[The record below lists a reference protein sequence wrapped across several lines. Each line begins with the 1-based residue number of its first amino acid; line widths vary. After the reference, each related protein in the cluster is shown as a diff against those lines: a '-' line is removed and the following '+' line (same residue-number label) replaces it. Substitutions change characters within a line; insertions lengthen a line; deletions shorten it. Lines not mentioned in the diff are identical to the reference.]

1 MMKSFFTP
9 APAGLTPEQFANRQ
23 ERERHANNSIAILMS
38 NGPAP
43 SPEALAIMQR
53 HVDGEISI
61 EEAIE
66 LTDAMLLARYRPA
79 AGFATS
85 EPNSAR

>member
-1 MMKSFFTP
+1 MTKSFFTP
-9 APAGLTPEQFANRQ
+9 APAGLNPEQLTARQ

-61 EEAIE
+61 EEAIA
-66 LTDAMLLARYRPA
+66 LTDAMLLARYRPG
-79 AGFATS
+79 AGTATS
-85 EPNSAR
+85 EPNPAR

>member
-1 MMKSFFTP
+1 
-9 APAGLTPEQFANRQ
+9 
-23 ERERHANNSIAILMS
+23 MS

-53 HVDGEISI
+53 YVDGEVSI

-66 LTDAMLLARYRPA
+66 LTDAMLLARYRQ
-79 AGFATS
+79 GGDSATS
-85 EPNSAR
+85 ESNPAR

>member
-1 MMKSFFTP
+1 
-9 APAGLTPEQFANRQ
+9 
-23 ERERHANNSIAILMS
+23 MS

-79 AGFATS
+79 ADSATP
-85 EPNSAR
+85 EPNPAR

>member
-9 APAGLTPEQFANRQ
+9 APAGLSHEELSARQ

-66 LTDAMLLARYRPA
+66 LTDAMLLARYRPG
-79 AGFATS
+79 AGSATS
-85 EPNSAR
+85 EANAAS

>member
-1 MMKSFFTP
+1 MMKTFFTP
-9 APAGLTPEQFANRQ
+9 APAGLTPEQLIERQ

-61 EEAIE
+61 EEAIA
-66 LTDAMLLARYRPA
+66 LTDAMLLARYRPG
-79 AGFATS
+79 AGAATS
-85 EPNSAR
+85 EANAAS

>member
-1 MMKSFFTP
+1 MMNNFFTP
-9 APAGLTPEQFANRQ
+9 APAGLTPEQLTARQ
-23 ERERHANNSIAILMS
+23 ERERHANNAIAILMS

-53 HVDGEISI
+53 HVDGGISI

-66 LTDAMLLARYRPA
+66 LTDAMLLARYRPG
-79 AGFATS
+79 AGSATS
-85 EPNSAR
+85 KPNPAR